1 MTPHQIL
8 IVAIRLLAI
17 FWLLNV
23 LTQVPIVIVT
33 FENLPT
39 EPSSTV
45 GWLGIQFAISVV
57 LWLFSATFA
66 GMLLR
71 SGGTSVPT
79 ATTPF
84 SEWYALSFIAVGVF
98 ILARALPD
106 LVYWLILAT
115 NTDPHAEPFTLDQ
128 KANFVATFVEI
139 ALGVGLV
146 LGARGMS
153 ALLQRLRTAGV
164 SAHQ

>member
-1 MTPHQIL
+1 L

-23 LTQVPIVIVT
+23 LSQIPIIIVT

-45 GWLGIQFAISVV
+45 AWVGIQFAISVV
-57 LWLFSATFA
+57 LWLFPATFA

-71 SGGTSVPT
+71 SGGTPVPT
-79 ATTPF
+79 AATPF
-84 SEWYALSFIAVGVF
+84 GEWYALSFIAVGIF
-98 ILARALPD
+98 ILGRALPT
-106 LVYWLILAT
+106 LAYWLILAT
-115 NTDPHAEPFTLDQ
+115 NTDPHAEPFTVDQ

-153 ALLQRLRTAGV
+153 ALIQRLRTAGV